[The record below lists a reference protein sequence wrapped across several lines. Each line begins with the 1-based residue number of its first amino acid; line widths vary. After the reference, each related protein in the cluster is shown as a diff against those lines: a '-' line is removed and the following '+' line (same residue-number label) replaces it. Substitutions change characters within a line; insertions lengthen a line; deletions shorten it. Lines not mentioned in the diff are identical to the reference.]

1 MGRSPIDHAGFYKH
15 CVPTGRCS
23 SDHFFST
30 NMASLQ
36 DAVIPPHT
44 VYKHGVPTG
53 RSSHDLSMWVACEYL
68 LSILFTP
75 IGDQR
80 TDPVP
85 EGPNVCSRTV
95 KVITRP
101 VGILFTP
108 IVINAQTRS
117 QRDQMFDRTWPTDWG
132 NITTCPQSN
141 MASLRDAPPTITQD
155 STNIASLRDAAPRIT
170 FFLQTWRPY
179 RTRSSP
185 RTRCLQTWRPYRR
198 LVPRSKYVGR
208 VRISAIDLINSNR
221 DQRPDP
227 VPQRPNVRQD
237 M

>member
-1 MGRSPIDHAGFYKH
+1 MLLLGSLFFYKH
-15 CVPTGRCS
+15 GVPTGRG
-23 SDHFFST
+23 H
-30 NMASLQ
+30 
-36 DAVIPPHT
+36 PPAHG

-53 RSSHDLSMWVACEYL
+53 RWSHDLSMRVAWEYL

-85 EGPNVCSRTV
+85 EEPNVCSRTV

-117 QRDQMFDRTWPTDWG
+117 QRDQMFDRTWPTDWR
-132 NITTCPQSN
+132 NLPTCTQS
-141 MASLRDAPPTITQD
+141 
-155 STNIASLRDAAPRIT
+155 NIASLRDAPQRSRGILHTLRPYGTRSFPRT
-170 FFLQTWRPY
+170 RRLLTWRPY
-179 RTRSSP
+179 RT
-185 RTRCLQTWRPYRR
+185 

-208 VRISAIDLINSNR
+208 V
-221 DQRPDP
+221 
-227 VPQRPNVRQD
+227 
-237 M
+237 